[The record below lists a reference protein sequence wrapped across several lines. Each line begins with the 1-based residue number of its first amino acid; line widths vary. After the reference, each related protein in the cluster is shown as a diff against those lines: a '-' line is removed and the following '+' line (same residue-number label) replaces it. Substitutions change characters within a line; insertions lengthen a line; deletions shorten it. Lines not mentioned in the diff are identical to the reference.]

1 MSGVRTSNPNP
12 STMNPVKH
20 HRRVV
25 DKCTPRDKYARTH
38 IHLKNSFLSSTDD
51 LSVKTPSPPW
61 VHAYNSRQRSQSSA
75 DTQGW
80 KHLPTPIRPTFRPRD
95 YASPRTADDVSA
107 ETPTNT
113 YKVLHRSLH
122 NLDFDPT
129 CLDRL
134 DEQLLLS
141 PTESFVDVCYSEAV
155 HDNNIP
161 VPMLEPIQPRVRKG
175 TRLYDRTA
183 ATDEDPF
190 HDWDENYSVKFK
202 KPRRKPLPSPPLP
215 QLPEASLPRTSHQ
228 DSMLALLESHIL
240 YHNPNESVHFF
251 PVSTRC
257 SGELPKSS
265 LEASP
270 SLTST
275 GSNGRFRRIS
285 DALTGRSRRP
295 TA

>member
-1 MSGVRTSNPNP
+1 MSCVRTSSP
-12 STMNPVKH
+12 STMHVSS
-20 HRRVV
+20 HRRIV

-38 IHLKNSFLSSTDD
+38 VHLKNSFLSSSDD

-61 VHAYNSRQRSQSSA
+61 VHAYSSRQRSQSSA

-95 YASPRTADDVSA
+95 YASPPTADDVSS
-107 ETPTNT
+107 ETHTNT
-113 YKVLHRSLH
+113 FKVLHRSLH
-122 NLDFDPT
+122 NLDFDPS

-155 HDNNIP
+155 HDDNIP
-161 VPMLEPIQPRVRKG
+161 VPKLQPIQPRIRKD

-190 HDWDENYSVKFK
+190 HDWDENYSVKFRK
-202 KPRRKPLPSPPLP
+202 ARKKPLPAPPLP
-215 QLPEASLPRTSHQ
+215 QLPETSLPRTSHQ

-251 PVSTRC
+251 PVSTQRC
-257 SGELPKSS
+257 SGESRKSS
-265 LEASP
+265 LEAP
-270 SLTST
+270 SVTSV

>member
-1 MSGVRTSNPNP
+1 MSGVRTSNP
-12 STMNPVKH
+12 STTMHLPH

-38 IHLKNSFLSSTDD
+38 VHLKNSFLSSSDD
-51 LSVKTPSPPW
+51 LSVKTPSAPW

-75 DTQGW
+75 DTLGW

-95 YASPRTADDVSA
+95 YASPLTADNVS
-107 ETPTNT
+107 PTNT
-113 YKVLHRSLH
+113 FKVLRRSLH

-161 VPMLEPIQPRVRKG
+161 VPMLQPIQPRIRKDA
-175 TRLYDRTA
+175 TLYDRTA

-202 KPRRKPLPSPPLP
+202 KARRKPLPPPPLP
-215 QLPEASLPRTSHQ
+215 QLPEESLPRTSHQ

-251 PVSTRC
+251 PVSTQRC
-257 SGELPKSS
+257 SGESRKSS
-265 LEASP
+265 LEAP
-270 SLTST
+270 SVHST

>member
-1 MSGVRTSNPNP
+1 MSRVRTSSP
-12 STMNPVKH
+12 STMHVSS
-20 HRRVV
+20 HRRIV

-38 IHLKNSFLSSTDD
+38 VHLKNSFLSSSDD

-61 VHAYNSRQRSQSSA
+61 VHVYNSRQRSQSSA

-95 YASPRTADDVSA
+95 YASPPSADDVSS

-113 YKVLHRSLH
+113 FKVLHRSLH

-141 PTESFVDVCYSEAV
+141 PTDCSRRQHSC
-155 HDNNIP
+155 
-161 VPMLEPIQPRVRKG
+161 PMLQPIQPRIRKD

-183 ATDEDPF
+183 GTDEDPF

-202 KPRRKPLPSPPLP
+202 KARRKKPLPAPPLP

-251 PVSTRC
+251 PVSTQRY
-257 SGELPKSS
+257 SGESRKSS
-265 LEASP
+265 LDAP
-270 SLTST
+270 SVTSV
-275 GSNGRFRRIS
+275 GSNGRFKRIS